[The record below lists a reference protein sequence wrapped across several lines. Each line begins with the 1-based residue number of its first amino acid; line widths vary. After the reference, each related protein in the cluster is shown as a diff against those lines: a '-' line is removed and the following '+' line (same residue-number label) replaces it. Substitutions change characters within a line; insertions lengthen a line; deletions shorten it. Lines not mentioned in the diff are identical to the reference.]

1 MTETAMMKAEGI
13 SVKID
18 DKDIVR
24 DVSFTLTEH
33 EILMITGPNGAG
45 KTTLIR
51 AIMLQVPH
59 TGTVLLDGRNINR
72 FHTDELARR
81 VGVLT
86 QTRNVSFDYTVYDI
100 VSFGRYIYKTD
111 FFGRLSREDRAKIDE
126 AMEKTGTSHLKEQ
139 SVLSLSGGELQRIFL
154 AQLFCQD
161 PDILIMDEPLN
172 HLDISFQISI
182 FETIAKWA
190 AQPRKAV
197 ISVMHDLNIAYAY
210 GTSTLMMDDTRTF
223 AYGPTSEVLTPDN
236 LEKVYGFD
244 VSNHMK
250 NLAEYWK

>member
-1 MTETAMMKAEGI
+1 MMQVENI
-13 SVKID
+13 SVVID
-18 DKDIVR
+18 GRDIVR
-24 DVSFTLTEH
+24 DVSFTLSEH

-51 AIMLQVPH
+51 AVMRQVPH
-59 TGTVLLDGRNINR
+59 AGSVMLDGKDIKRMHIP
-72 FHTDELARR
+72 ELARKI
-81 VGVLT
+81 GALT
-86 QTRNVSFDYTVYDI
+86 QTRNVSFDYSVYDI

-111 FFGRLSREDRAKIDE
+111 FFGRLSPTDKEKIDE
-126 AMEKTGTSHLKEQ
+126 ALELTGTSHLKGQ
-139 SVLSLSGGELQRIFL
+139 SVLSLSGGELQRVFL
-154 AQLFCQD
+154 AQLFCQN

-182 FETIAKWA
+182 FETISKWA

-197 ISVMHDLNIAYAY
+197 VSVMHDLNIAYAY

-223 AYGPTSEVLTPDN
+223 AYGRTSEVLTPDN